1 MDEEKLNPLQ
11 QAIEAGDEALIHTLL
26 AQSTLAEI
34 VCASPKLKVTAL
46 HLAAYHG
53 DLATATQL
61 LSRGADPC
69 AVNVEGDSPLHLAA
83 HGGYLTLLTRLL
95 DAVCASASV
104 PGGTAAVA
112 ATATSAAGAVAT
124 ASPSDR
130 LRMQHDFLRLHVSGD
145 GMTCLLYAVEQGH
158 EDIFDWICGLFQ
170 DTAAVAASS
179 DPATTDSGGSA
190 TSTAL
195 PSPSPPLAAWTALLN
210 QGNHS
215 GVAALHF
222 AISVGSPSMFHKIL
236 AGGAQI
242 DAITEDGFCP
252 LLLSVQVLI
261 ARARVCV

>member
-1 MDEEKLNPLQ
+1 
-11 QAIEAGDEALIHTLL
+11 
-26 AQSTLAEI
+26 
-34 VCASPKLKVTAL
+34 VTAL

-83 HGGYLTLLTRLL
+83 HGGYLTLLTYLL
-95 DAVCASASV
+95 DAVCASATSATS
-104 PGGTAAVA
+104 PASGGPAAA
-112 ATATSAAGAVAT
+112 AAAATSAAGVAT
-124 ASPSDR
+124 TAPPSDR
-130 LRMQHDFLRLHVSGD
+130 LRMQQDFLRLHVSGE
-145 GMTCLLYAVEQGH
+145 GMSCLLYAVEQGH
-158 EDIFDWICGLFQ
+158 EGIFEWIYGLFHSEAPAA
-170 DTAAVAASS
+170 AAVAITS
-179 DPATTDSGGSA
+179 DTVSADAGGSA
-190 TSTAL
+190 ASMAL
-195 PSPSPPLAAWTALLN
+195 PSSALPPSSPSSPQPPSPPPAWTALLN

-252 LLLSVQVLI
+252 LLLSVQVYWSLVCGF
-261 ARARVCV
+261 RVGVRRVVVCLPEVLLV